1 MERLRQICK
10 RCILSCSLLNY
21 QQGMLLKPQHFQLET
36 LFHQE
41 NVHRLSA
48 LLNPYLFG
56 VDEFSLSSDA
66 LISQQIVIKHGTFLF
81 QDGSFCDLADNA
93 VCESRTIPDKE
104 LETGSIVSVYVGL
117 KNFSQTGGNLFAT
130 SDISGI
136 KECDFRYVSQ
146 FGGEEIPDYYGSGT
160 PSIINFMRYNLRI
173 FFSSEVENISDYSL
187 IKIAEIYRDGTH
199 IEKNGQYIPPVINY
213 YSETILKNIM
223 SDMYS
228 LVMSKTRQFEK
239 YKHIKSNSHLSSYE
253 IMLLNIVT
261 TLSQAAS
268 EINIL
273 KEAVSI
279 HPYEVW
285 KSMNRIV
292 SSLTAYCD
300 DLSVVE
306 DDTRCPSYD
315 HLNLF
320 DVFDKIRQNL
330 RIVLNSLAVGP
341 EYIVKFTRKDNNIW
355 FAELPDL
362 SKYDSLHAYIALSGE
377 NIDISTVTLNFFN
390 QIKLASND
398 AISNLIVRSLSGI
411 PLALATE
418 VPNGLP
424 MLDRGFYGIIDV
436 HNNLWQD
443 MVVSKTAAMLWDA
456 PKDAE
461 LIMYITKG

>member
-1 MERLRQICK
+1 
-10 RCILSCSLLNY
+10 
-21 QQGMLLKPQHFQLET
+21 
-36 LFHQE
+36 
-41 NVHRLSA
+41 
-48 LLNPYLFG
+48 
-56 VDEFSLSSDA
+56 
-66 LISQQIVIKHGTFLF
+66 
-81 QDGSFCDLADNA
+81 
-93 VCESRTIPDKE
+93 
-104 LETGSIVSVYVGL
+104 
-117 KNFSQTGGNLFAT
+117 
-130 SDISGI
+130 
-136 KECDFRYVSQ
+136 
-146 FGGEEIPDYYGSGT
+146 
-160 PSIINFMRYNLRI
+160 
-173 FFSSEVENISDYSL
+173 
-187 IKIAEIYRDGTH
+187 
-199 IEKNGQYIPPVINY
+199 
-213 YSETILKNIM
+213 
-223 SDMYS
+223 
-228 LVMSKTRQFEK
+228 
-239 YKHIKSNSHLSSYE
+239 
-253 IMLLNIVT
+253 
-261 TLSQAAS
+261 
-268 EINIL
+268 
-273 KEAVSI
+273 
-279 HPYEVW
+279 
-285 KSMNRIV
+285 MNRIV

-306 DDTRCPSYD
+306 DDSRCPSYD

-320 DVFDKIRQNL
+320 EVFDKIRQNL